1 MIRPNFDQSIRH
13 TNHSHASLSPRIT
26 YRRCCLSSRHRSAIL
41 LLALLALQLVI
52 SFASITRTDR
62 ARQQEEQIMS
72 RSMISPAETRGSGWH
87 LRRSEKNSVLS
98 PLLAAN
104 LPPRRRRSCAATDV
118 NADAVD
124 DVFFSFFV
132 VLLIPSRCACS
143 IAMGHGFSIVSRGV
157 SGNLDP
163 NRRRI

>member
-62 ARQQEEQIMS
+62 ARQQEQIMS

-87 LRRSEKNSVLS
+87 LRRSEKNSMLS
-98 PLLAAN
+98 PLLAAS